1 MSNFEERLLSALK
14 EEITTR
20 TAEDRM
26 TTTVTPVE
34 RGSRRR
40 FVGLS
45 AAVAGVAAAA
55 TAVVVVMTGIAGSP
69 AYAVTKGTDGTVD
82 VQISAFTDPEGLE
95 AELADA
101 GVKSVVDYLPAGQTC
116 KEPRGEQGSVSGPFS
131 VSVGSK
137 GSGVSF
143 KIEKGKVPAGE
154 TLVLAVSKSKDGDDK
169 PPMGVSLT
177 VVKGAV
183 SDCEPTSM
191 PVPPAGDGGDGG
203 VKVDTKNDGGAGFDF
218 ETGGKDE
225 GPGLNQETE

>member
-26 TTTVTPVE
+26 TTTVTPVQ

-40 FVGLS
+40 FAGLA
-45 AAVAGVAAAA
+45 AAVAGVAAAT
-55 TAVVVVMTGIAGSP
+55 TAVVVMTGIASSP
-69 AYAVTKGTDGTVD
+69 AYAVTKGTDGSVD
-82 VQISAFTDPEGLE
+82 VHISSLTDPEGLE
-95 AELADA
+95 AELAEA

-116 KEPRGEQGSVSGPFS
+116 KEPRGQQGSVSGPFS
-131 VSVGSK
+131 VSMGSD
-137 GSGVSF
+137 GAGVSF

-154 TLVLAVSKSKDGDDK
+154 TLVLAVSKSEDGDDK
-169 PPMGVSLT
+169 PPMGMSLT

-191 PVPPAGDGGDGG
+191 PVPPAGAEGEGG
-203 VKVDTKNDGGAGFDF
+203 VKVDTKNDGGPGIDV
-218 ETGGKDE
+218 ETGGKDA
-225 GPGLNQETE
+225 GPALNQETE

>member
-26 TTTVTPVE
+26 TTTVTPVQ

-55 TAVVVVMTGIAGSP
+55 TAVVAMTGIAGGP
-69 AYAVTKGTDGTVD
+69 AYAVTKSTDGAVN
-82 VQISAFTDPEGLE
+82 VRISAFTDPEGLE

-116 KEPRGEQGSVSGPFS
+116 KEPRGRQGSVSGPFS
-131 VSVGSK
+131 VSMGSE
-137 GSGVSF
+137 GTGVSF
-143 KIEKGKVPAGE
+143 TIEKGKVPAGE
-154 TLVLAVSKSKDGDDK
+154 TLVLAVSKSADGDDK
-169 PPMGVSLT
+169 PPMGLSLT

-183 SDCEPTSM
+183 SDCEPVSM
-191 PVPPAGDGGDGG
+191 PVPPPGDSGDDGGP
-203 VKVDTKNDGGAGFDF
+203 GFHS
-218 ETGGKDE
+218 ETGGKDD
-225 GPGLNQETE
+225 GPSLNQETE